1 DLCSTRTLNIMT
13 ASKGLRPA
21 LLFLSSAASLTTAS
35 ISARKLSKGT
45 RALSAS
51 SGSPLA
57 LIASRRLSRS
67 KKPGCPTAFPCAAD
81 VGTRESDLRRARQC
95 YFSRCPYA
103 NDAGSKS
110 IVVMPILSLKVVED
124 MATAYA
130 WLYQNGM
137 SLGTIDLYFAML
149 RH

>member
-1 DLCSTRTLNIMT
+1 MT

-21 LLFLSSAASLTTAS
+21 WLFLSSAASLTTAS

-57 LIASRRLSRS
+57 LIALRRLSRS
-67 KKPGCPTAFPCAAD
+67 KKHGCPTAFPCAAD

-95 YFSRCPYA
+95 YFSRCPQEISPAAAVPNELVRFAGGTATDKSDKSFDARIWRA
-103 NDAGSKS
+103 NAIALHFEPIAIAKS
-110 IVVMPILSLKVVED
+110 
-124 MATAYA
+124 
-130 WLYQNGM
+130 
-137 SLGTIDLYFAML
+137 
-149 RH
+149 RR

>member
-1 DLCSTRTLNIMT
+1 IT

-21 LLFLSSAASLTTAS
+21 LLFLASAASLTTAS

-57 LIASRRLSRS
+57 LIALRRLSRS

-81 VGTRESDLRRARQC
+81 VVTRESDLRRAHQC
-95 YFSRCPYA
+95 YFSRCPVLRYGLA
-103 NDAGSKS
+103 A
-110 IVVMPILSLKVVED
+110 
-124 MATAYA
+124 
-130 WLYQNGM
+130 
-137 SLGTIDLYFAML
+137 YFA
-149 RH
+149 R